1 MSWSQSRKWII
12 LGSAT
17 LVYSSNTWVCIAG
30 AEAPV
35 FFRAF
40 QTAQHRLQ
48 SPWKKHS
55 LSYNIFYPQRQYVL
69 SFCWMPN
76 QWFSVSRLW
85 AVGCML
91 WASPRW
97 CAGVCAVLYTLTWTL
112 ASCMRRSSGPTHAWR
127 LGTVMGLWPTVL
139 QWRLDFNR
147 LRLWWKKLS
156 VLALDKKK

>member
-1 MSWSQSRKWII
+1 MKK
-12 LGSAT
+12 
-17 LVYSSNTWVCIAG
+17 
-30 AEAPV
+30 
-35 FFRAF
+35 AF
-40 QTAQHRLQ
+40 IVLQ
-48 SPWKKHS
+48 YF
-55 LSYNIFYPQRQYVL
+55 LSTTSICFI

-97 CAGVCAVLYTLTWTL
+97 CAGVCAVLSTLTWTL

-156 VLALDKKK
+156 VLALDKKKFKKNSTNKRIRLFSVYFRVEQKNNMVFRITLCTQKFLYSFYPAPALA